1 MQTIQAGIK
10 TLLERHQDH
19 GSDLGPSMDSPP
31 RRVTLPAEAPA
42 QPRLESEDPP
52 ARLFYCAPSTAA
64 AGQRVGASAG
74 QREPVE
80 PPQSEQCGAQ
90 AQVEAQAE
98 EMLRRADRAAR
109 EFAEQQARS
118 RWAEKGRRQ
127 ILTENLRWAEMAAVE
142 RAARARKAAAERV
155 AAERKAVAQ
164 AEAERAAA
172 KAEATREAEARKVA
186 AEAARREAHQHVV
199 SRVSGPSASL
209 LSEMI
214 DLPCAPTTW
223 HSVPQRARFETML
236 GKAQQ
241 AHLRAFTN
249 PSLAFTSPTLTL
261 NPDTDTDP

>member
-52 ARLFYCAPSTAA
+52 ARLFYRAPSTAA

-74 QREPVE
+74 QREPE

-90 AQVEAQAE
+90 AQVEAHAE

-109 EFAEQQARS
+109 EFAEQRARS

-127 ILTENLRWAEMAAVE
+127 ILTEDLRWAEMAAVE
-142 RAARARKAAAERV
+142 RAAGARKAAAERV

-186 AEAARREAHQHVV
+186 AEAARHEAHQHVV

-223 HSVPQRARFETML
+223 HSVPQRVRFETML

-249 PSLAFTSPTLTL
+249 PSPS
-261 NPDTDTDP
+261 PDTDTDTDP